1 LLSGGRAVGWIQDQ
15 DHGAENLCWFVLRDA
30 GNAAAR
36 HPLAN
41 SSDNSGACQEPS
53 EGGYAAVK
61 INPAL
66 RFYEKHGFRFSHD
79 DKYKFYREPI
89 RRVV

>member
-41 SSDNSGACQEPS
+41 FFRQFWRAPAVNSRR
-53 EGGYAAVK
+53 YAAVK
-61 INPAL
+61 IDPAL
-66 RFYEKHGFRFSHD
+66 RFYEMHGFRFSHD